1 MGLFGRLTLLGRG
14 LWKVKTSKDPDFTE
28 ALEKELEHVTT
39 EADRARARARLAHL
53 KGGEKATIENAQ
65 KGDKDTESDPP
76 KPSIE
81 NPPKK
86 TL

>member
-1 MGLFGRLTLLGRG
+1 MGLFGRLSLLGRG
-14 LWKVKTSKDPDFTE
+14 LWKVKTREDPDFSD

-39 EADRARARARLAHL
+39 EEERARAQARLTRL
-53 KGGEKATIENAQ
+53 KGGEQAVIESAQ
-65 KGDKDTESDPP
+65 DGDEDTESEAS
-76 KPSIE
+76 KPSMD